1 MLNEKLKY
9 YRNIKGGA
17 NDANGANGNGGNK
30 ANGNSGTNAEVEAII
45 AANNNNTEKSNS
57 KKYGLLDDLLN
68 FPGFKKLMGAFSE
81 PCLVLPSEVRDK
93 YHEDALWYMKRVQTF
108 AKLETMGSSSALN
121 TPGTLVIFKTVIG
134 EFLSFFLFNP
144 FLYWTN
150 SKDKSKWGN
159 RLGGM
164 LVVRNAL
171 SKFLYC
177 FLKIFGSPMI
187 LLFFAIGLFFYFL
200 KALNIIELG
209 KTIGQIIL
217 FVIGGVLCFT
227 IIFAPVGVPMIE
239 FAWKIPNTEHY
250 EVDPITKEIIRK
262 PNATYMLFGGAI
274 IRLIGLIVP
283 LQLYKPVW
291 GKNYGYGGIGILILI
306 FTIISGLIIFLGGIN
321 ILFIGGIFLAYIAK
335 VMSGLSST
343 QQK

>member
-1 MLNEKLKY
+1 MPNEKKKY
-9 YRNIKGGA
+9 YRNIKGSA
-17 NDANGANGNGGNK
+17 NGVKGANGNGGT
-30 ANGNSGTNAEVEAII
+30 SAEVEAII

-68 FPGFKKLMGAFSE
+68 FPGFKKLMDIFSE

-93 YHEDALWYMKRVQTF
+93 YHEDAYWHMKRVQSF

-121 TPGTLVIFKTVIG
+121 TPGTLLIFKTVIG

-144 FLYWTN
+144 FLYWKN
-150 SKDKSKWGN
+150 SNNKDAWGN
-159 RLGGM
+159 SIGLKIFYK
-164 LVVRNAL
+164 NAL

-200 KALNIIELG
+200 KSLNIIELG

-217 FVIGGVLCFT
+217 LVLGAGLCLIVIGL
-227 IIFAPVGVPMIE
+227 PVGVPMIE
-239 FAWKIPNTEHY
+239 FAWNMPNTEHY
-250 EVDPITKEIIRK
+250 EVDPITKELIK
-262 PNATYMLFGGAI
+262 GPDKYLPFGGAI

-283 LQLYKPVW
+283 LQLIHPVI

-321 ILFIGGIFLAYIAK
+321 ILFIGGIFLAYITK
-335 VMSGLSST
+335 VISGLSST

>member
-17 NDANGANGNGGNK
+17 NGAKGANGNG
-30 ANGNSGTNAEVEAII
+30 GTNAEVEAII
-45 AANNNNTEKSNS
+45 AANNNNTEKNNS

-68 FPGFKKLMGAFSE
+68 FPGFKKLMVVFSE

-93 YHEDALWYMKRVQTF
+93 YHEDAYWYMKGVQTF
-108 AKLETMGSSSALN
+108 AKLETVGSSSALN
-121 TPGTLVIFKTVIG
+121 TPGTLLIFKTVIG

-159 RLGGM
+159 RIEGM
-164 LVVRNAL
+164 FVVRNAL
-171 SKFLYC
+171 TKFLYC

-187 LLFFAIGLFFYFL
+187 LLFFALGLFFYFL
-200 KALNIIELG
+200 KALNIIELA

-217 FVIGGVLCFT
+217 LVIGGILCLST
-227 IIFAPVGVPMIE
+227 IFAPVGARMVD
-239 FAWKIPNTEHY
+239 FALNMPNTEHY
-250 EVDPITKEIIRK
+250 EVDPITKEIIKIQGTRYL
-262 PNATYMLFGGAI
+262 PFGGAI

-283 LQLYKPVW
+283 LQLIHPVI

-306 FTIISGLIIFLGGIN
+306 FMVISAIIIFLGGIN
-321 ILFIGGIFLAYIAK
+321 ILFIGGIFLAYITK
-335 VMSGLSST
+335 VISGLSST

>member
-1 MLNEKLKY
+1 M
-9 YRNIKGGA
+9 G
-17 NDANGANGNGGNK
+17 
-30 ANGNSGTNAEVEAII
+30 
-45 AANNNNTEKSNS
+45 NNTTTEDTTPISTLDKTESSFCGSEEISNS
-57 KKYGLLDDLLN
+57 EKKGVLDDLLS
-68 FPGFKKLMGAFSE
+68 FVGFKRLICLFNE
-81 PCLVLPSEVRDK
+81 PCLVLPSEVRDN
-93 YHEDALWYMKRVQTF
+93 YYEDTHALMKGVQTF

-121 TPGTLVIFKTVIG
+121 TPGTLVIFKAVIG

-159 RLGGM
+159 ALSAHIFY
-164 LVVRNAL
+164 RNAL

-217 FVIGGVLCFT
+217 IVIG
-227 IIFAPVGVPMIE
+227 IFPACVGYTDLLS
-239 FAWKIPNTEHY
+239 FAWNMPNTEHY
-250 EVDPITKEIIRK
+250 EVDPITKEIIKIHNTR
-262 PNATYMLFGGAI
+262 YMPFGGAI

-283 LQLYKPVW
+283 LQLIRPVL

-306 FTIISGLIIFLGGIN
+306 FTVISTIIIILGGIN